1 MNSENTAG
9 ASLSGAARTYA
20 LLTVSINTSPAA
32 GPPPAGTYAG
42 LGPAAAAG
50 RGPTSLQSTAQYF
63 YTITEMQG
71 KGASLVG
78 KNVRASGAVIGSS
91 ITYDPKSL
99 TITFEMANVSNDA
112 KVLDA
117 AGGLAEAL
125 HQAVLDPNGARI
137 KVNYVGV
144 KPDLLKDEAQAI
156 VTGKLGEDGVFYADE
171 LLLKC
176 PTRYEEALPSQ
187 AAPVSGN

>member
-1 MNSENTAG
+1 MAQTTVGSDVFRPRSGGRTKFLIGG
-9 ASLSGAARTYA
+9 ALIIAAIIY
-20 LLTVSINTSPAA
+20 LIV
-32 GPPPAGTYAG
+32 
-42 LGPAAAAG
+42 
-50 RGPTSLQSTAQYF
+50 TSLQSTAQYF
-63 YTITEMQG
+63 YTITELQA
-71 KGASLVG
+71 KGASLAG
-78 KNVRASGAVIGSS
+78 KNVRASGAVLGSS

-125 HQAVLDPNGARI
+125 HQAVMDPTGARI
-137 KVNYVGV
+137 KVVYIGA

-156 VTGKLGEDGVFYADE
+156 VTGKLGQDGVFYADE

-187 AAPVSGN
+187 AAPVSGS

>member
-1 MNSENTAG
+1 MAQTTVGSDVFRPRSGGRTKFLIGG
-9 ASLSGAARTYA
+9 ALIIAAIIY
-20 LLTVSINTSPAA
+20 LIV
-32 GPPPAGTYAG
+32 
-42 LGPAAAAG
+42 
-50 RGPTSLQSTAQYF
+50 TSLQSTAQYF
-63 YTITEMQG
+63 YTITELQA
-71 KGASLVG
+71 KGASLAG
-78 KNVRASGAVIGSS
+78 KNVRASGAVLGSS

-125 HQAVLDPNGARI
+125 HQAVMDPAGARI
-137 KVNYVGV
+137 KVVYIGA

-156 VTGKLGEDGVFYADE
+156 VTGKVGQDGVFYADE

-187 AAPVSGN
+187 AAPANGN